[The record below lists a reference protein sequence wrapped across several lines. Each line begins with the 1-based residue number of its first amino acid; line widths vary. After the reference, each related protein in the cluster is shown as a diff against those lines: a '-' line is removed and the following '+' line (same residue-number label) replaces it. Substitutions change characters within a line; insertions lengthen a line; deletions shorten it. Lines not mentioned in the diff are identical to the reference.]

1 MAAQVMIATA
11 AMSVLDLFNI
21 VFPGFTTRLRMLDA
35 ARGNKGFNPFDTI
48 FAFSCEFEV

>member
-1 MAAQVMIATA
+1 MAAQVMIAT

-35 ARGNKGFNPFDTI
+35 GRGNKGFTPVDTI
-48 FAFSCEFEV
+48 FTFSCEFEV